1 MTLNGYLICVKDYF
15 KSKLLF
21 LLPKKGR
28 LVKKRV
34 YKRGTSLQKTTYLLI
49 TILIMHLITLVNI
62 IIFNGNWNGVVM
74 AINTFL
80 LVLAFGLVL
89 PIKNKKKVND

>member
-1 MTLNGYLICVKDYF
+1 
-15 KSKLLF
+15 
-21 LLPKKGR
+21 
-28 LVKKRV
+28 
-34 YKRGTSLQKTTYLLI
+34 
-49 TILIMHLITLVNI
+49 MHLITLVNI
-62 IIFNGNWNGVVM
+62 IIFNGDWNGVVM